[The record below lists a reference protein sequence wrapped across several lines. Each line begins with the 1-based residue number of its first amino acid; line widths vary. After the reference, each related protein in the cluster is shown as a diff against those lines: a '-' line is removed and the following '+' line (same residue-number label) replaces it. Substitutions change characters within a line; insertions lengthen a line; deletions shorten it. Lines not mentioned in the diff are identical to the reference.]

1 MIARSRDEIPTL
13 SGFVLRGT
21 PYADLPEFLRTTAA
35 ERGPIVRF
43 HFPWTDLYLV
53 NDPATIER
61 VLVSDATSFRKGR
74 GTRRLRRLLGNGLL
88 TAERPD
94 HLPHRRL
101 VQPAF
106 ARARFAAY
114 AEVMV
119 SATRACVDRWRD
131 GETIDLE
138 RETSG
143 LALEIVARTLFGTTL
158 RAQTDAISHA
168 LDEALATFPAS
179 MLPLSELWD
188 ALPLPVV
195 LRFKRAK
202 RSLDAVVAALIAEH
216 RAGGGGEG
224 DVLSLLLASA
234 DPAAGDEPV
243 RDEVLT
249 LLLAGHETVANALA
263 WTLLSLGRA
272 PGAAAAV
279 QAEVDAVLGE
289 RLPSHDDA
297 ARLPQ
302 VRAALAE
309 GLRLF
314 PPAWITGRSALRPL
328 RVGPLSLRRGD
339 TILVSQYVTQ
349 RDARYFPD
357 PLRFD
362 PARFAPGAP
371 AVPRFA
377 YFPFGAGT
385 RVCIGEAFAMLEGT
399 LALATIV
406 QRLTLEP
413 EAAPLPALQPYVT
426 LRPIGPVRARV
437 RSRKRDV

>member
-1 MIARSRDEIPTL
+1 MISRRRDAIPTL

-21 PYADLPEFLRTTAA
+21 PYAKLPELLRGAAA
-35 ERGPIVRF
+35 EHGPIVRF
-43 HFPWTDLYLV
+43 RFPWTDLYLV

-61 VLVSDATSFRKGR
+61 VLVSDAGSFRKGR

-101 VQPAF
+101 VAPAF

-114 AEVMV
+114 ADVMV
-119 SATRACVDRWRD
+119 SATRACVARWCD

-138 RETSG
+138 RETSA

-158 RAQTDAISHA
+158 RAQTAAISHA

-179 MLPLSELWD
+179 MLPFSEFWD

-202 RSLDAVVAALIAEH
+202 RSLDAIVAALIAEH

-234 DPAAGDEPV
+234 EPGAGDGPV

-279 QAEVDAVLGE
+279 RDEVDAVLGG
-289 RLPSHDDA
+289 RIASHDDA
-297 ARLPQ
+297 ARLPR

-314 PPAWITGRSALRPL
+314 PPAWITGRTALVPVRSGEL
-328 RVGPLSLRRGD
+328 ALRRGD
-339 TILVSQYVTQ
+339 TVLVSQYVTQ
-349 RDARYFPD
+349 RDPRYFPD
-357 PLRFD
+357 PDRYD
-362 PARFAPGAP
+362 PDRFAPGA
-371 AVPRFA
+371 AALPRFA

-385 RVCIGEAFAMLEGT
+385 RVCIGEAFAMLEGV
-399 LALATIV
+399 LALATIA
-406 QRLTLEP
+406 QRVDLEP
-413 EAAPLPALQPYVT
+413 ASASLPELRPYVT
-426 LRPIGPVRARV
+426 LRPIGPVRMRV
-437 RSRKRDV
+437 RSRERDL